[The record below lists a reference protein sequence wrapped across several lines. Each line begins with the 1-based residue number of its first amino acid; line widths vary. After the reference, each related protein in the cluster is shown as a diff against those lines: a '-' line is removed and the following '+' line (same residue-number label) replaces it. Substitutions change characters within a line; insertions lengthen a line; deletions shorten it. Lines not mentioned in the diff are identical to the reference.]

1 MDLAT
6 AKIVNVATVPLRSPF
21 RYAGGKTWLVPQARL
36 WLKSF
41 DPCPRELIEP
51 FAGGAVIGLTAGFE
65 ELAGHVTLVELDADV
80 GAVWQVILGEDG
92 PRLAGSI
99 VDFHMSLDNVKAI
112 LGREPRST
120 FDRAFATV
128 LKNRTYRGGI
138 LAPGASLIKHGENGR
153 GLKSRWYPLTL
164 YRRTMEIVAIKDR
177 FTFVPGNGLE
187 VLRQNEHREDAVY
200 FIDPPYTVAGR
211 RLYAHNEIDHTEL
224 FKIVGRLAG
233 DFLMTYDDAR
243 EIRDLAAK
251 HGFAVQEV
259 AMKSTHH
266 ERKVELLIGR
276 DLSWARAG

>member
-36 WLKSF
+36 WLKSLH
-41 DPCPRELIEP
+41 PCPRELIEP

-65 ELAGHVTLVELDADV
+65 ELAEHVTLVELDADV

-99 VDFHMSLDNVKAI
+99 VDFHVSLDNVKAI

-138 LAPGASLIKHGENGR
+138 LAPGASLIKHV
-153 GLKSRWYPLTL
+153 
-164 YRRTMEIVAIKDR
+164 RTGGA
-177 FTFVPGNGLE
+177 
-187 VLRQNEHREDAVY
+187 
-200 FIDPPYTVAGR
+200 
-211 RLYAHNEIDHTEL
+211 
-224 FKIVGRLAG
+224 
-233 DFLMTYDDAR
+233 
-243 EIRDLAAK
+243 
-251 HGFAVQEV
+251 
-259 AMKSTHH
+259 
-266 ERKVELLIGR
+266 
-276 DLSWARAG
+276 

>member
-36 WLKSF
+36 WLKSL
-41 DPCPRELIEP
+41 DPRPRELIEP

-65 ELAGHVTLVELDADV
+65 ELAEHVTLVELDADV

-164 YRRTMEIVAIKDR
+164 CRRIMEIGGIKDR
-177 FTFVPGNGLE
+177 FTFMPGNGLE
-187 VLRQNEHREDAVY
+187 VLCQNAQRKDAVY

-251 HGFAVQEV
+251 HGFAVQGV
-259 AMKSTHH
+259 AMKSAHH

-276 DLSWARAG
+276 DLRWARAG

>member
-1 MDLAT
+1 
-6 AKIVNVATVPLRSPF
+6 
-21 RYAGGKTWLVPQARL
+21 
-36 WLKSF
+36 
-41 DPCPRELIEP
+41 
-51 FAGGAVIGLTAGFE
+51 
-65 ELAGHVTLVELDADV
+65 
-80 GAVWQVILGEDG
+80 
-92 PRLAGSI
+92 
-99 VDFHMSLDNVKAI
+99 
-112 LGREPRST
+112 
-120 FDRAFATV
+120 
-128 LKNRTYRGGI
+128 
-138 LAPGASLIKHGENGR
+138 
-153 GLKSRWYPLTL
+153 
-164 YRRTMEIVAIKDR
+164 MEIVAIKDR

-187 VLRQNEHREDAVY
+187 VLRQNEHRKDAVY